1 MKYLMYCNLYM
12 NLEYKDKYLKYKK
25 KYFQLK
31 QQLGGVLSQEVK
43 DFLKKK
49 KEARI
54 RKKKREK
61 NKSPLLQTA
70 IAQQRVSLQPQT
82 TYESDSVGNLQKAE
96 EKTEQPQTTYESD
109 SVGNLQKAEEKTEQR
124 TYATVVGKTNNSSS
138 NIKGDAIESVLI
150 TIKELENRKSTQ
162 DSKVKDKKK
171 IFVYDEFSG
180 FTIALDLHPEDI
192 KAQKIGR
199 RAVGSGSKK
208 TRTKNGKK
216 SDKPLKFQKSLLKAA
231 EYIKN
236 KKKKI

>member
-70 IAQQRVSLQPQT
+70 IAQQRVSL
-82 TYESDSVGNLQKAE
+82 
-96 EKTEQPQTTYESD
+96 QPQTTYESD